1 MRRKKRKNKDESNL
15 IKQILLVLFFLSAL
29 ITGFL
34 NIDINSIKTN
44 NIDNPKSRI

>member
-1 MRRKKRKNKDESNL
+1 MGRKKRKNKDGSNL
-15 IKQILLVLFFLSAL
+15 IKQILLVIFFLSAL

-34 NIDINSIKTN
+34 NIDIKSIETD